1 MARKGMEVTT
11 TVSFQVTFKLPKG
24 MNINQA
30 REHVKDALVG
40 KEYAGELKLDYLDI
54 KCHLTNKEIQYGKR

>member
-11 TVSFQVTFKLPKG
+11 TVTFQVTFKLPKG

-30 REHVKDALVG
+30 REHIK
-40 KEYAGELKLDYLDI
+40 AGMLTQLELDLEDETAI
-54 KCHLTNKEIQYGKR
+54 KCHLTNKEVQYGKR